1 MARQN
6 SPIVGLDIGTSSV
19 RVVIAEAFDGQLE
32 IVGIGDADSKG
43 LRRGV
48 ISKPDLTVDAIK
60 RAVDDAE
67 MMSGLT
73 INQVY
78 VGLAGSSV
86 KGENSNGMIA
96 ITGRHRAITHE
107 DVMRVIDTACA
118 ISIPSGREVA
128 DVLPQEY
135 TVDDQDG
142 IDDPFGMLGSRL
154 SVSVHI
160 ITSPVAA
167 KQNIISSVNR
177 AGLNVAGIYL
187 TQLAAAEAVLTD
199 DDREYG
205 VALVNIGGETTSLAI
220 YQRGSVWHT
229 AVFPVG
235 GNHFTND
242 IAIGLKTP
250 IPEAERIK
258 REYGCAHRALLDRN
272 QASELIEVPSVG
284 GRAPRAVSRQILCD
298 ILEPRAEE
306 ILSLVQE
313 EIRKEGY
320 DRQLS
325 SGKEGHDRQLSSGV
339 VLTGG
344 GAMLNGLIEVAE
356 GVFDAPVRLGVPGDL
371 QGLGDE
377 IASPNFAAAVGLILY
392 GSQRELGLN
401 ASARGQWRRPA
412 SKPLGERVKSFFGI
426 RR

>member
-1 MARQN
+1 MPKQN
-6 SPIVGLDIGTSSV
+6 APITGLDIGTTSV
-19 RVVIAEAFDGQLE
+19 RVVIAELLDGQLE

-60 RAVDDAE
+60 RAVEDAE
-67 MMSGLT
+67 LMSGLT

-78 VGLAGSSV
+78 VGLAGSSI
-86 KGENSNGMIA
+86 KGQNSNGMIA
-96 ITGRHRAITHE
+96 IPGRHRAISHE

-142 IDDPFGMLGSRL
+142 IDDPLGMLGSRL

-160 ITSPVAA
+160 VTSPVAA

-177 AGLNVAGIYL
+177 AGLHVAGVYL
-187 TQLAAAEAVLTD
+187 TQLAAGEAVLTD

-205 VALVNIGGETTSLAI
+205 VALVNVGGETTSLAI

-229 AVFPVG
+229 TVFPLG

-242 IAIGLKTP
+242 IAVGLRTP

-258 REYGCAHRALLDRN
+258 REYGCAYRPLLN
-272 QASELIEVPSVG
+272 PEQASELIEVPSVG

-306 ILSLVQE
+306 ILSHAQE
-313 EIRKEGY
+313 EIRKEGF

-325 SGKEGHDRQLSSGV
+325 SGI

-344 GAMLNGLIEVAE
+344 GAMLDGLIEVGE
-356 GVFDAPVRLGVPGDL
+356 HVFNAPVRLGAPGDF

-377 IASPNFAAAVGLILY
+377 IETPNFAAAVGLILY
-392 GSQRELGLN
+392 GSRRELGLT
-401 ASARGQWRRPA
+401 AGGRGGWRRTTA
-412 SKPLGERVKSFFGI
+412 KPIKERMRSFFGI
-426 RR
+426 KR

>member
-6 SPIVGLDIGTSSV
+6 TPIVGLDIGTTSV
-19 RVVIAEAFDGQLE
+19 RVVIAELLDGQIE

-48 ISKPDLTVDAIK
+48 ISKPDLTVDTIK
-60 RAVDDAE
+60 RAAE
-67 MMSGLT
+67 NAELMSGLT

-78 VGLAGSSV
+78 VGLAGSSI
-86 KGENSNGMIA
+86 KGQNSNGMVTIP
-96 ITGRHRAITHE
+96 GRHRAIGHE

-118 ISIPSGREVA
+118 IPIPPGREVA

-142 IDDPFGMLGSRL
+142 IDDPIGMLGSRL

-167 KQNIISSVNR
+167 KQNVVSSINR
-177 AGLNVAGIYL
+177 AGLHVAGVYL

-205 VALVNIGGETTSLAI
+205 VAVVNLGGETTSLAI

-229 AVFPVG
+229 AVFPLG

-242 IAIGLKTP
+242 IAVGLRTP

-258 REYGCAHRALLDRN
+258 REHGSAYRRLLTAE

-284 GRAPRAVSRQILCD
+284 GRAPRAVSRQILCE

-306 ILSLVQE
+306 ILSHVQE
-313 EIRKEGY
+313 EIRQAGF

-325 SGKEGHDRQLSSGV
+325 SGI

-344 GAMLNGLIEVAE
+344 GAMLDGLIEVAE
-356 GVFDAPVRLGVPGDL
+356 EEVFHAPVRLGVPGDF
-371 QGLGDE
+371 QGLGEE

-392 GSQRELGLN
+392 GSRRELGLSG
-401 ASARGQWRRPA
+401 ASRGQWRRSSA
-412 SKPLGERVKSFFGI
+412 KPISEKVKSFFGI
-426 RR
+426 KR